1 MHPSRPRPQWW
12 NDDPGLTDKDAVA
25 GSSPEST
32 RPTVV
37 TAHRASDRGLLGRAP
52 RSADG
57 GPTEATH
64 SLPSK
69 GYADDVASSIEW
81 LGDLV
86 AALASDLSKHG
97 PGVGVVCPDDWPFGS
112 RHLGD

>member
-1 MHPSRPRPQWW
+1 MPPPRTPDKPQDSERQENHACNRPQ
-12 NDDPGLTDKDAVA
+12 NQLPHV
-25 GSSPEST
+25 SSRKAITQFT
-32 RPTVV
+32 RWI
-37 TAHRASDRGLLGRAP
+37 
-52 RSADG
+52 
-57 GPTEATH
+57 EA
-64 SLPSK
+64 K